1 MIIKFSKKFD
11 KSYQKLNIKIQ
22 DKFNEKLIIFENNK
36 LDVTLNIHSLKWEYL
51 WFSSMNVTWDYRAIY
66 KQYSDWSYEF
76 VEFVNIWTHS
86 QLYK

>member
-11 KSYQKLNIKIQ
+11 KSYQKLNSKIQ
-22 DKFNEKLIIFENNK
+22 DKFNEKLILFENNK
-36 LDVTLNIHSLKWEYL
+36 QDRILNIHSLKWEYL
-51 WFSSMNVTWDYRAIY
+51 WLSSMNVTWDYRAIY
-66 KQYSDWSYEF
+66 KEYSDWSYEF